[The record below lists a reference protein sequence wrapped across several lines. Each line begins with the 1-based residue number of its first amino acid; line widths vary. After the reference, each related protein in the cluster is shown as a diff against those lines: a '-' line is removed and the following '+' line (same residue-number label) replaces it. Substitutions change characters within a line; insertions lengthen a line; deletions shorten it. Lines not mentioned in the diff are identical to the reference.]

1 MLASQRSFLPFEI
14 HITTKTDLIHT
25 TSPVKTIAIDLL
37 KPNLEILRTEHMT
50 NHSVKMSLLD
60 IHYYAI
66 GLEYYLFLMK
76 NEIQRGKLETAPFA
90 DLFYKSLYI
99 EAHFKPTDEEIK
111 QGIYPLSRNRNNN
124 KMLAIARELDKSKF
138 GDFIKQWEKR
148 TDEIELCLFDSKSE
162 QDNDWLNLYKEIQC

>member
-14 HITTKTDLIHT
+14 HITTKTDLIHI
-25 TSPVKTIAIDLL
+25 TSPVNTIAIDLL

-50 NHSVKMSLLD
+50 NHSVKMSMFD
-60 IHYYAI
+60 ICYYVV
-66 GLEYYLFLMK
+66 GLEYCITNQK
-76 NEIQRGKLETAPFA
+76 NKVQRVKLETAPFT

-111 QGIYPLSRNRNNN
+111 QGIYPLSRNCNNN
-124 KMLAIARELDKSKF
+124 KILAIARELDKSKF

-148 TDEIELCLFDSKSE
+148 TEEIELCLFDSKAE
-162 QDNDWLNLYKEIQC
+162 QDDDWLNLYKGD

>member
-1 MLASQRSFLPFEI
+1 MLSSQRSFLPCEI
-14 HITTKTDLIHT
+14 HITTKTDLIHR
-25 TSPVKTIAIDLL
+25 TSPVNTITIDLL

-60 IHYYAI
+60 ICYYVMGI
-66 GLEYYLFLMK
+66 EYYLRFTK
-76 NEIQRGKLETAPFA
+76 NKIERVKLETAPFV

-111 QGIYPLSRNRNNN
+111 QGIYPLSRNCNNN
-124 KMLAIARELDKSKF
+124 KMLAIARELDKNKF

-148 TDEIELCLFDSKSE
+148 TEEIELCLFDSKAE
-162 QDNDWLNLYKEIQC
+162 QDDDWLNLYKGD